1 MNLTFNSTSQ
11 AGTGTISE
19 YFWDLGDGNTYAS
32 AGFRH
37 AYRSA
42 GAYQV
47 SLYTNTSIGC
57 RSDTARKTINVY
69 AYPQISAGPDMFV
82 LDDGQ
87 KQIQATATG
96 TITGFEWSPAD
107 YLSDPAIL
115 QPLIIRPQ
123 LDQTYTLTVTG
134 RGACISRDE
143 LRLTVLKLPAPPNT
157 FTPNGDGVNDR
168 WEIKYLDQY
177 PGCVV
182 ELFDPQGSMLYR
194 STGYPQ
200 PWDGTRNGVPLPT
213 GTYYYVID
221 PKNGRKKM
229 VGFITILR

>member
-1 MNLTFNSTSQ
+1 M
-11 AGTGTISE
+11 
-19 YFWDLGDGNTYAS
+19 
-32 AGFRH
+32 
-37 AYRSA
+37 
-42 GAYQV
+42 
-47 SLYTNTSIGC
+47 
-57 RSDTARKTINVY
+57 Y
-69 AYPQISAGPDMFV
+69 AYPQISAGPDLFV

-96 TITGFEWSPAD
+96 TITGFQWSPAD

-115 QPLIIRPQ
+115 KPIINRPQ
-123 LDQTYTLTVTG
+123 EDKIYTLTVTG
-134 RGACISRDE
+134 RGDCVSKDE

-157 FTPNGDGVNDR
+157 FTPNGDGINDL

-177 PGCVV
+177 PGCAV
-182 ELFDPQGSMLYR
+182 ELFDPQGRMLYR